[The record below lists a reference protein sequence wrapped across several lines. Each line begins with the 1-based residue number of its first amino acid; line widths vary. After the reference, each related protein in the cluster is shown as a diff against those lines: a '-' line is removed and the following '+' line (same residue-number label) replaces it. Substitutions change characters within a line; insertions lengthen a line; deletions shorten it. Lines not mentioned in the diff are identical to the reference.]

1 MSLKELYN
9 YFKEK
14 NEVEN
19 GDIEIVINLNDNNHD
34 DVLNAPIPQAEIGM
48 NGDEFHYLFIC
59 QCNEVAEIRN

>member
-19 GDIEIVINLNDNNHD
+19 CDIEIVINLNDNNHD
-34 DVLNAPIPQAEIGM
+34 DVLNAGM